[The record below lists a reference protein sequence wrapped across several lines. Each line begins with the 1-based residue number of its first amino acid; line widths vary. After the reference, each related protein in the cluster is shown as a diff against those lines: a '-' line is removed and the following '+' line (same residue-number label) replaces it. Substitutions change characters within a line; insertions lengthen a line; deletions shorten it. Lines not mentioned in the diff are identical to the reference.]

1 MKNEIQSLKN
11 LSDEN
16 SLLKSLLEQI
26 EKLNFRELVFK
37 KNSSNEKLKVLR
49 KNYIVVVID
58 ELIKVSIKNNWKLA
72 KRDGNVYI
80 YNGCYWLRVEKE
92 LFENFLG
99 KVSIKMGVD
108 EFEAKYHQ
116 FQKDLYLQFL
126 SQSFLEISDI
136 RNQVLI
142 NVQNGTLSITGKKNI
157 LREFKNEDFLTYQ
170 LNFSFDEKAQCPLFQ
185 NFLDDVLP
193 DKTKQLVMAEYFGS
207 IFIKS
212 EILKLE
218 KMLILFGEGANG
230 KSVIFEIFNALIGEV
245 NISNFSLENLTDRN
259 GYYRAM
265 IGQKLVNYAS
275 EINGKV
281 NPALLK
287 QLASNEP
294 IDARLPF
301 GVPLTI
307 KNYAKLI
314 FNCNVL
320 PETDE
325 NTNAFFRRFLII
337 KFDKVIDEKMQDKE
351 LASRII
357 NSELNGVFNW
367 ILLGLERLLSQKN
380 FTHSQAVERALYSY
394 KTSSDSVLLY
404 LSENSAKKS
413 IKSYLQIQN
422 LFDSY
427 RLFCQDWNCKY
438 INKSQFITK
447 LKTLGYDI
455 KRMSSGFV
463 IYIEMNN

>member
-1 MKNEIQSLKN
+1 MKKEIQN

-16 SLLKSLLEQI
+16 SLLKSLIEQI
-26 EKLNFRELVFK
+26 EKLNFRELVLK
-37 KNSSNEKLKVLR
+37 ENSSNEKLKVLR

-80 YNGCYWLRVEKE
+80 YNGSYWLKVQKE

-99 KVSIKMGVD
+99 KVSVKMGVD

-136 RNQVLI
+136 ENQVLI

-193 DKTKQLVMAEYFGS
+193 DKTKQLVIAEYFGS

-212 EILKLE
+212 DILKLE

-230 KSVIFEIFNALIGEV
+230 KSVIFEIFNALIGET

-275 EINGKV
+275 EISGRI
-281 NPALLK
+281 NPAILK

-301 GVPLTI
+301 GEPLTI

-320 PETDE
+320 PQTDE

-351 LASRII
+351 LAFKII
-357 NSELNGVFNW
+357 SSELSGVFNW
-367 ILLGLERLLSQKN
+367 ILQGLERLLLQKN
-380 FTHSQAVERALYSY
+380 FTYSQAVERALYSY
-394 KTSSDSVLLY
+394 KTSSDSVLLF

-427 RLFCQDWNCKY
+427 RLFCQDWNCRY
-438 INKSQFITK
+438 SNKSQFIAK
-447 LKTLGYDI
+447 LKTLGYEI

-463 IYIEMNN
+463 IYIEINN